1 MEMSDIGTE
10 LEAGLEASGVP
21 VYPGYPETD
30 AVLPYV
36 VYRPLLVAVP
46 SEAFALCGG
55 AVAWDFQFAVY
66 CCGGSVEASF
76 NLAKIV
82 AGVLQGK
89 HVEGS
94 TLTTSMGYIGA
105 FLEGRYESQVTAQV
119 YQGEL

>member
-1 MEMSDIGTE
+1 MEMSDIGTA
-10 LEAGLEASGVP
+10 LEAGGVGVP
-21 VYPGYPETD
+21 VYPGYPVTG

-46 SEAFALCGG
+46 DLALCGD

-66 CCGGSVEASF
+66 CCGASVEASF

-105 FLEGRYESQVTAQV
+105 FLEGRYESQVTAQI